1 MRDRHGRPRSTA
13 LERDLAR
20 LADGTLAGPRR
31 ELAEWLVAR
40 SPALQRRLSEQRW
53 VVAATRAAAQR
64 ERAPLSVRMR
74 HRALSAR
81 PARRRARWLTPRRL
95 GLGLGAPAV
104 TLATILALIAG
115 GEPGLTVAQAA
126 TLAARPAVA
135 TVAEPPDGRVT
146 LPRLRAAG
154 LPFPYWEDRFGWR
167 ATGARTD
174 RIDGRVMTTVFYRR
188 GAQRIAYTIVSGKP
202 LATGAGVRTLTR
214 ARTQLASFSTAGG
227 QRVVT
232 WLRQGHTCVLS
243 GRDVPAAALF
253 QLAAWRAHGRIPY

>member
-1 MRDRHGRPRSTA
+1 MRDRHGRPRPAA

-20 LADGTLAGPRR
+20 LADGTIPSPRR
-31 ELAEWLVAR
+31 ERVERLVAG
-40 SPALQRRLSEQRW
+40 SPALRHQLDEQRW
-53 VVAATRAAAQR
+53 AVAATRSVAQR
-64 ERAPLSVRMR
+64 ERAPLSVRIR
-74 HRALSAR
+74 HRALSGR
-81 PARRRARWLTPRRL
+81 SGRRRLTLRRL
-95 GLGLGAPAV
+95 GLGLAAPAV
-104 TLATILALIAG
+104 TVATILALIAG

-126 TLAARPAVA
+126 TLAARPGVA
-135 TVAEPPDGRVT
+135 RVAEPPDGRVT

-188 GAQRIAYTIVSGKP
+188 GAQRVAYTIVSGKP
-202 LATGAGVRTLTR
+202 LALGAGVRTLTR
-214 ARTQLASFSTAGG
+214 ADTRIASFSTAGG

-243 GRDVPAAALF
+243 GQDVPAAALF
-253 QLAAWRAHGRIPY
+253 ELAAWRAHGRIPF

>member
-1 MRDRHGRPRSTA
+1 MRDWHGRPRPAA

-20 LADGTLAGPRR
+20 LADGTLPRPRR
-31 ELAEWLVAR
+31 ELIERLVAR
-40 SPALQRRLSEQRW
+40 SPALERRLREQRW
-53 VVAATRAAAQR
+53 VVAATRSVAQR
-64 ERAPLSVRMR
+64 ERAPLSVRVR
-74 HRALSAR
+74 HRALTVR
-81 PARRRARWLTPRRL
+81 RARRRRRRL
-95 GLGLGAPAV
+95 ILRGLFLGLAAPVA
-104 TLATILALIAG
+104 TFATILALIAG

-135 TVAEPPDGRVT
+135 GVAEPPDGRVT
-146 LPRLRAAG
+146 LPRLRASG

-188 GAQRIAYTIVSGKP
+188 GVQRIAYTIVSGKP
-202 LATGAGVRTLTR
+202 VPAGAGVRTVTR
-214 ARTQLASFSTAGG
+214 ARTRLASFSTSGG

-243 GRDVPAAALF
+243 GQDVPAAALF
-253 QLAAWRAHGRIPY
+253 ELAAWRAHGRIPY